1 MRRTLWLTVILIIL
15 TGLAVGMIY
24 KIWQPKGTT
33 DIAQVEKDIREH
45 LPIGTSRT
53 EVEAFLDQIAMPR
66 FYTGDSKQF
75 PEYEHTEAAM
85 IRGTSRT
92 WLVRGD
98 TQILFKFDNQDRLI
112 DYKVREIV
120 TGP

>member
-1 MRRTLWLTVILIIL
+1 MRRNLWLAVILIIL
-15 TGLAVGMIY
+15 TALAAGTIH
-24 KIWQPKGTT
+24 KIRQPKATT
-33 DIAQVEKDIREH
+33 DFAQVERDIREH
-45 LPIGTSRT
+45 LPVGTSRT
-53 EVEAFLDQIAMPR
+53 EVEAYLDQKEVPHS
-66 FYTGDSKQF
+66 YTRESKEF
-75 PEYEHTEAAM
+75 PEYQHIEAAM

-112 DYKVREIV
+112 DYKVQEIF

>member
-1 MRRTLWLTVILIIL
+1 MRRSLWLAIILIVL

-24 KIWQPKGTT
+24 KIRRPKATT
-33 DIAQVEKDIREH
+33 DIAQVERDIREH

-53 EVEAFLDQIAMPR
+53 EVEAFLDQKAMPHS
-66 FYTGDSKQF
+66 YTAESKQF

-85 IRGTSRT
+85 IRGTSRS

-112 DYKVREIV
+112 EYKVQEIF

>member
-1 MRRTLWLTVILIIL
+1 MRRSLWLAIILIVL

-24 KIWQPKGTT
+24 KIRRPKATT
-33 DIAQVEKDIREH
+33 DIAQVERDIREH

-53 EVEAFLDQIAMPR
+53 EVEAYLDQKRLPHW
-66 FYTGDSKQF
+66 YTAESKQF

-85 IRGTSRT
+85 IRGTSRS

-112 DYKVREIV
+112 EYKVQEIF

>member
-1 MRRTLWLTVILIIL
+1 MRKTLWLAIILIVL

-24 KIWQPKGTT
+24 KIRQPKATA
-33 DIAQVEKDIREH
+33 DIAQVERDIREH

-53 EVEAFLDQIAMPR
+53 EVEAYLDQKRLPHW
-66 FYTGDSKQF
+66 YTAESKQF
-75 PEYEHTEAAM
+75 PEYQHTETAM
-85 IRGTSRT
+85 IGGTSRT

-98 TQILFKFDNQDRLI
+98 TQILFKFNNQDRLI
-112 DYKVREIV
+112 DYKVREIF

>member
-1 MRRTLWLTVILIIL
+1 MRRTLLLAVSLIIL

-24 KIWQPKGTT
+24 KILRPKATA
-33 DIAQVEKDIREH
+33 DIARVEKDIREH
-45 LPIGTSRT
+45 LPVGTSRT
-53 EVEAFLDQIAMPR
+53 EVEAYLDQKRLPHW
-66 FYTGDSKQF
+66 YTGESKQL
-75 PEYEHTEAAM
+75 PEYQHTETAM
-85 IRGTSRT
+85 IGGTSRT

-112 DYKVREIV
+112 DYKVQEIF

>member
-24 KIWQPKGTT
+24 KIRRPKATA

-53 EVEAFLDQIAMPR
+53 DVEAFLDQKGMPHS
-66 FYTGDSKQF
+66 YTGESTQF
-75 PEYEHTEAAM
+75 PEYLHTEAAM
-85 IRGTSRT
+85 IRGTSRS
-92 WLVRGD
+92 WLIRGD

-112 DYKVREIV
+112 DYKVQEIF

>member
-24 KIWQPKGTT
+24 KIRQPKATT
-33 DIAQVEKDIREH
+33 NIAQIEKDIREH
-45 LPIGTSRT
+45 LPVGTSKT
-53 EVEAFLDQIAMPR
+53 EVEAYLDQRGVPHS
-66 FYTGDSKQF
+66 YTAESKGN
-75 PEYEHTEAAM
+75 PEYQHTEAAL

-98 TQILFKFDNQDRLI
+98 TQILFKFDSQDRLI
-112 DYKVREIV
+112 DYKVQEIF

>member
-1 MRRTLWLTVILIIL
+1 MRRTLLLAVSLIIL

-24 KIWQPKGTT
+24 KIRQPKATA
-33 DIAQVEKDIREH
+33 DIAVVERDIREH

-53 EVEAFLDQIAMPR
+53 EVEAYLDQKRLPHW
-66 FYTGDSKQF
+66 YTAESKQF
-75 PEYEHTEAAM
+75 PEYQHTETAM
-85 IRGTSRT
+85 IGGTSRT

-112 DYKVREIV
+112 DYKVREIF

>member
-1 MRRTLWLTVILIIL
+1 MRKTLWLAIILIIL
-15 TGLAVGMIY
+15 TGLAAGMIY
-24 KIWQPKGTT
+24 EIWQPKGTA
-33 DIAQVEKDIREH
+33 DIAHFEKDIREH
-45 LPIGTSRT
+45 LPTGTSRT
-53 EVEAFLDQIAMPR
+53 EVEAFLDQKAMPHS
-66 FYTGDSKQF
+66 YTAESKQF

-85 IRGTSRT
+85 IRGTSRS

-112 DYKVREIV
+112 EYKVQEIF

>member
-1 MRRTLWLTVILIIL
+1 MRRTLWLAIILIVL

-24 KIWQPKGTT
+24 RIRQPKGTA
-33 DIAQVEKDIREH
+33 DIARVAKDIRER

-53 EVEAFLDQIAMPR
+53 EVEAFLDQKAMPHS
-66 FYTGDSKQF
+66 YTGESKQF

-85 IRGTSRT
+85 IRGTSRS
-92 WLVRGD
+92 WLIRGD

-112 DYKVREIV
+112 DYKVQEIF

>member
-1 MRRTLWLTVILIIL
+1 MRRTPWLSIILIIL

-24 KIWQPKGTT
+24 KIRHPKATT
-33 DIAQVEKDIREH
+33 DIAQFEKDIRER
-45 LPIGTSRT
+45 LPIGTPRT
-53 EVEAFLDQIAMPR
+53 EVEAYLDQRAVPHS
-66 FYTGDSKQF
+66 YTAESKEF
-75 PEYEHTEAAM
+75 PEYQHTEAAM

-112 DYKVREIV
+112 DYKMQEIN

>member
-1 MRRTLWLTVILIIL
+1 MRRTLWLAIILIIL
-15 TGLAVGMIY
+15 TGLAVIMIDTMR
-24 KIWQPKGTT
+24 QPKGTT
-33 DIAQVEKDIREH
+33 DIAQIERDIREH
-45 LPIGTSRT
+45 LPVGTSRT
-53 EVEAFLDQIAMPR
+53 EVEAFLDQKAMLHSC
-66 FYTGDSKQF
+66 TGESKQF

-98 TQILFKFDNQDRLI
+98 TQILFKFDNKDRLI
-112 DYKVREIV
+112 DYKVQEIF

>member
-1 MRRTLWLTVILIIL
+1 MRRTLWLTIILIIL

-24 KIWQPKGTT
+24 KIRQPRATT
-33 DIAQVEKDIREH
+33 DITQVEKDIREH
-45 LPIGTSRT
+45 LPTGTSRT
-53 EVEAFLDQIAMPR
+53 EVEAFLDDRGVPHSYIAE
-66 FYTGDSKQF
+66 SKGS
-75 PEYEHTEAAM
+75 PEHQHTEMAM

-98 TQILFKFDNQDRLI
+98 TQILFEFDNQDRLI
-112 DYKVREIV
+112 DYKVREIF

>member
-1 MRRTLWLTVILIIL
+1 MRRTPWLTVILIIL

-24 KIWQPKGTT
+24 KIWQLKAKT

-45 LPIGTSRT
+45 LPAGTSRT
-53 EVEAFLDQIAMPR
+53 EVEAYLDLKGVPHS
-66 FYTGDSKQF
+66 YTAESKEF
-75 PEYEHTEAAM
+75 PEYQHTEAAM

-98 TQILFKFDNQDRLI
+98 TQILFKFDSQDRLI
-112 DYKVREIV
+112 DYKMQEIFA
-120 TGP
+120 GP